1 MMKVSFAQI
10 DEAYLRSK
18 VESGYYS
25 SVSEAI
31 RDMVRK
37 QREREQASLLAALE
51 VGEQAIRDGQTVPYT
66 KELFDETVKRGIE
79 AAKRGDV
86 VWNPDVRPQ

>member
-10 DEAYLRSK
+10 DEAYLRNK

-37 QREREQASLLAALE
+37 QREREQAGLLAALK
-51 VGEQAIRDGQTVPYT
+51 VGEQAIRDGQTFAYS
-66 KELFDETVKRGIE
+66 KELFDETINRGIK
-79 AAKRGDV
+79 AARSGAV
-86 VWNPDVRPQ
+86 VSNPDD

>member
-1 MMKVSFAQI
+1 MLKVSFAQV

-18 VESGYYS
+18 VENGFYS

-37 QREREQASLLAALE
+37 QREREQSSLLAALE
-51 VGEQAIRDGQTVPYT
+51 AGEQAIRDGQVFDYDTAAFEGAVSRGVKAARVPDAGP
-66 KELFDETVKRGIE
+66 K
-79 AAKRGDV
+79 
-86 VWNPDVRPQ
+86 

>member
-1 MMKVSFAQI
+1 MLKVSFAQV

-18 VESGYYS
+18 VESGFYS

-51 VGEQAIRDGQTVPYT
+51 AGEQAICDGQV
-66 KELFDETVKRGIE
+66 FDYDAATFDGAVNRGVN
-79 AAKRGDV
+79 AARGFNAGQD
-86 VWNPDVRPQ
+86 

>member
-51 VGEQAIRDGQTVPYT
+51 VGERDIREGRTQPLT
-66 KELFDETVKRGIE
+66 KALFDETVQSGID
-79 AAKRGDV
+79 AAKRGDI

>member
-1 MMKVSFAQI
+1 MLKVSFAQV

-18 VESGYYS
+18 VEGGFYS

-37 QREREQASLLAALE
+37 QREREQATLLAALE
-51 VGEQAIRDGQTVPYT
+51 TGEQAIRDGAVLDYSAAV
-66 KELFDETVKRGIE
+66 FDGAVSRGIM
-79 AAKRGDV
+79 AARGTDAGT
-86 VWNPDVRPQ
+86 

>member
-10 DEAYLRSK
+10 DEAYLRNK
-18 VESGYYS
+18 VENGYYS

-51 VGEQAIRDGQTVPYT
+51 VGEQAIRDGQTYDYSSA
-66 KELFDETVKRGIE
+66 LFDEAVSRGVE

-86 VWNPDVRPQ
+86 VWSPDVRQQ